1 MPLGRGLLTAAPLR
15 CMLCLELRCL
25 VLFLRLACACYSV
38 VSCLIQRIEMEFAL
52 DINTRVKR
60 KQVGIERIPYPL
72 RLRFLQ
78 VVVGVSDSAGPSTTQ
93 RSRVRNNPRIQISGN
108 WADPT
113 RGMRAWQ
120 TVVQHT
126 RSLQKAGCSGL
137 GAMG

>member
-1 MPLGRGLLTAAPLR
+1 
-15 CMLCLELRCL
+15 MLCLELRCL
-25 VLFLRLACACYSV
+25 VLFLRLACAYYSV

-72 RLRFLQ
+72 WLRFLQ

-113 RGMRAWQ
+113 RLGGCGPGKLSY
-120 TVVQHT
+120 VQHT